1 MAKNVSIYIHD
12 HVYSL
17 IAERDT
23 NRSSIINRDLE
34 RLYKL
39 YHRALKSIDLTL
51 SEVWLILDA
60 LNSSLMTADTAGLL
74 WVNIAESIEL
84 DDLDKKWDVDGNQL
98 VEKLK
103 NLSPFENMSIIDAS
117 ERFWNCKDADR
128 NEETIKKL
136 FII

>member
-1 MAKNVSIYIHD
+1 MAKNVSVYIHD
-12 HVYSL
+12 HINSFL
-17 IAERDT
+17 ENRNE
-23 NRSSIINRDLE
+23 NRSLVINRDLE

-51 SEVWLILDA
+51 NEVWLILDA
-60 LNSSLMTADTAGLL
+60 LNSSFMTVDTAGLL

-84 DDLDKKWDVDGNQL
+84 DGLDKKWDVDGNQL

-117 ERFWNCKDADR
+117 ERFWNCEDADR